1 MSILYAQI
9 KGIWGS
15 VQHRP
20 LLDFVVRMEH
30 MYINKIFLSRDQSR
44 EGDEIA
50 ENLTF
55 PLRTER
61 LPGENDPEIES

>member
-1 MSILYAQI
+1 MQT

-44 EGDEIA
+44 EGDKIA
-50 ENLTF
+50 ENLN
-55 PLRTER
+55 LS
-61 LPGENDPEIES
+61 GENREASWRE

>member
-1 MSILYAQI
+1 M
-9 KGIWGS
+9 
-15 VQHRP
+15 QHRP

-55 PLRTER
+55 PVRIER
-61 LPGENDPEIES
+61 LPGENDPKIES